1 MKVNWQFVFAVA
13 KRDFR
18 SYFSSPTGYVFL
30 TLFILLSAAAAFWQ
44 ERFFANNLA
53 NLDQL
58 NSYFPYI
65 LLFFIPAL
73 TMGTWADERKRG
85 TDELLLTLP
94 GTDIEVA
101 LGKYLAVVGVYTGSL
116 VLSVSHVIVLGWL
129 GSPDIGLMVGNY
141 VGYWLLGCAL
151 VSIGMLASLIT
162 RNATV
167 AFVLGAAM
175 CSFFIFVTSRQ
186 WVVNQSLQEALAPLG
201 VFDYFGDFAR
211 GVISLSGILYFLS
224 LSGLMIYFNV
234 LILGRRHWSTHTGGS
249 GFGRHQLVRAIAVIV
264 AVISINVIV
273 GRGGLRLDVT
283 AERLHSLS
291 GETKELIGDL
301 PDDRPVLIQAFVSPN
316 VPQAYVQTRANLLG
330 TLQELGAIG
339 RDKVQVLIHDTEP
352 YSDAARDARE
362 KFGITPREMV
372 VGGQSRTST
381 DMVFAGL
388 AFTSGAGEE
397 VIPFFDRG
405 LPVEYEL
412 TRSIRTVAQTAR
424 KRVGILRTAVDVFG
438 GFDFQTMQNN
448 PAWSIIQE
456 LQKQYEVVQ
465 ISADEPITEQ
475 LDGLLAILPSSLSQ
489 KQMDN
494 LLQYILEGHPVLL
507 LVDPMPMSDIMLSPI
522 LPADAQRNP
531 FQQNQ
536 GPPPAPKGNIDS
548 LLTTIGIK
556 WNPGE
561 IVWDNYNP
569 HPELSQVQP
578 EIVFIG
584 EGNQTEGAINNEA
597 APTSGLQEVVFIYPG
612 YLFNAIDSPL
622 EFVPLLRSG
631 RISGKS
637 HFSQLVQRGFFGMQL
652 NRNVRRVASGES
664 YILAAHVRGTLSVP
678 DSANSGVQLRNVNA
692 IVIADTDIIGE
703 QFFMLRQQGI
713 AALNF
718 DNIPFVLNCMDVLVG
733 DSSYIELRRKRVRH
747 RTLTAVE
754 DQTRGFVQRRL
765 EQEQQAEQNAQ
776 RALAEAQQRLNER
789 VAEVQTRTDLDEQT
803 KQIMMRNLQE
813 VENRRFEAVKAGIET
828 AKEAE
833 VLAGKEQMEASIRA
847 IQSRIKTL
855 AVLLP
860 PVPALVL
867 GTVIFIRRRRRE
879 IEGARTA
886 RRMRS

>member
-1 MKVNWQFVFAVA
+1 MSINRQFVLAVA
-13 KRDFR
+13 RRDFR
-18 SYFSSPTGYVFL
+18 SWFSSPTGYVFL
-30 TLFILLSAAAAFWQ
+30 TLFIFLSAAAAFWQ

-73 TMGTWADERKRG
+73 TMGVWAEERKRG

-94 GTDIEVA
+94 GTDLEVV

-116 VLSVSHVIVLGWL
+116 LLSASHVFVLGWL
-129 GSPDIGLMVGNY
+129 GSPDLGLMVGNY

-151 VSIGMLASLIT
+151 IAVGMVASLLT
-162 RNATV
+162 RNSTV
-167 AFVLGAAM
+167 AFVLGAAL
-175 CSFFIFVTSRQ
+175 CSFLIFVTSRQ
-186 WVVNQSLQEALAPLG
+186 WVVNEWLQQRLAPMG
-201 VFDYFGDFAR
+201 IFDYFGDFAR
-211 GVISLSGILYFLS
+211 GVISLSSVLYFVS
-224 LSGLMIYFNV
+224 LAGVMLYFNV
-234 LILGRRHWSTHTGGS
+234 LLLGRRHWPQQNGGA
-249 GFGRHQLVRAIAVIV
+249 GYWRHQLIRAIAVVV
-264 AVISINVIV
+264 AVVSINVILD
-273 GRGGLRLDVT
+273 RISPRLDVT
-283 AERLHSLS
+283 AEGLHSLS
-291 GETKELIGDL
+291 DQTEELLDEIPG
-301 PDDRPVLIQAFVSPN
+301 DRPVLIQAFISPD
-316 VPQAYVQTRANLLG
+316 VPQAYVETRANLLAM
-330 TLQELGAIG
+330 LQEIGAIG
-339 RDKVQVLIHDTEP
+339 AGRVQVLIHDTEP

-362 KFGITPREMV
+362 KFGIVPRDMV
-372 VGGQSRTST
+372 VDVGSRTST
-381 DMVFAGL
+381 QMVFAGI

-424 KRVGILRTAVDVFG
+424 KKVGVLRTGVDVFG
-438 GFDFQTMQNN
+438 GFDFQTMQNK
-448 PAWSIIQE
+448 PAWSIVEE
-456 LQKQYEVVQ
+456 LRKQYEVVQ
-465 ISADEPITEQ
+465 ISADAPITEQ
-475 LDGLLAILPSSLSQ
+475 LDGLLVILPSSLSQ

-494 LLQYILEGHPVLL
+494 LLAYTLEGHPVLL
-507 LVDPMPMSDIMLSPI
+507 LVDPMPMSDIAMSPV

-536 GPPPAPKGNIDS
+536 GPPPEPKGDVDS
-548 LLTTIGIK
+548 LLTTIGVK
-556 WNPGE
+556 WNPAE

-569 HPELSQVQP
+569 HPELSQAQP
-578 EIVFIG
+578 EIVFVG
-584 EGNQTEGAINNEA
+584 EGNQSGEA
-597 APTSGLQEVVFIYPG
+597 FSTQTAATSGLQEVVLIFPG

-622 EFVPLLRSG
+622 EFTPLLRSG

-637 HFSQLVQRGFFGMQL
+637 HFTQLVQRGFFGMQL
-652 NRNVRRVASGES
+652 NRNVRRTAAGES
-664 YILAAHVRGTLSVP
+664 YILAAQIRGTLPSSDTTGASSP
-678 DSANSGVQLRNVNA
+678 KKVNA
-692 IVIADTDIIGE
+692 IVIADTDLIGE

-733 DSSYIELRRKRVRH
+733 DSSYIELRKKRVVH

-765 EQEQQAEQNAQ
+765 DEEQQAEREAQ
-776 RALAEAQQRLNER
+776 QALNEAQQRLNER
-789 VAEVQTRTDLDEQT
+789 VAEVQTRSDLDDQT

-813 VENRRFEAVKAGIET
+813 VENRRFETVKAGIEAT
-828 AKEAE
+828 KEAQ
-833 VLAGKEQMEASIRA
+833 VLASKEQMEASIRA

-860 PVPALVL
+860 PIPALVL